1 MKEGYFQNK
10 IADFSEMIQG
20 FEHRLKMAET
30 EFERYQIQLGSF
42 KQLLKK
48 LKKVEEF
55 QDQGIEKIKMENT
68 EAIEEKI
75 NFLTLKAEKKAEKV
89 IDQKAE
95 LISNAL
101 KQIKIDEEQFKDSL
115 SKINNFHLEILYYKE
130 FQQLFMLKLINKG
143 ILNHREL
150 KEVELRAKKRVKQM
164 EKI

>member
-1 MKEGYFQNK
+1 MKEGYLQSK
-10 IADFSEMIQG
+10 IADFSERIQD
-20 FEHRLKMAET
+20 FEHRLKMTET

-68 EAIEEKI
+68 EAIDGKI
-75 NFLTLKAEKKAEKV
+75 NFLTMKAEKKAEKV
-89 IDQKAE
+89 INQKTE
-95 LISNAL
+95 IISNTL
-101 KQIKIDEEQFKDSL
+101 KQIKIDEDQFKDSL
-115 SKINNFHLEILYYKE
+115 SQINNFHLEILYYKE

-164 EKI
+164 E

>member
-10 IADFSEMIQG
+10 ITDFSEMIQN

-75 NFLTLKAEKKAEKV
+75 NILTLKAEKKAEKV
-89 IDQKAE
+89 IDQKTE

-101 KQIKIDEEQFKDSL
+101 KQIKIDEDQFKDSL
-115 SKINNFHLEILYYKE
+115 SQINNFHLEILYYKE

-164 EKI
+164 E

>member
-1 MKEGYFQNK
+1 MKEGYLQSK
-10 IADFSEMIQG
+10 IADFSEMIQD

-68 EAIEEKI
+68 EAIDEKI
-75 NFLTLKAEKKAEKV
+75 NFLTMKAEKKAEKV
-89 IDQKAE
+89 IDQKTK

-115 SKINNFHLEILYYKE
+115 SQINNFHLEIQYYKE

-164 EKI
+164 E